1 MFDWF
6 NKLQRCIEA
15 KTSYETVVMLQDL
28 ILFLFAFFLGATFV
42 TYLISTVFIRTKKID
57 GEKYRNITMIRFKDD
72 NDKVFFIN
80 DNNNVFET
88 MYTLLLI
95 IFSPWFTR
103 KSYTKRD
110 EKRTKIFIVI
120 LIIIEIIVTIFAL
133 LSIFIVYTE

>member
-6 NKLQRCIEA
+6 NKLQHCIEA

-28 ILFLFAFFLGATFV
+28 ILFLFAFFLGAMFV
-42 TYLISTVFIRTKKID
+42 TYLISTVFIRTKKIE

-72 NDKVFFIN
+72 NDKVYFIN